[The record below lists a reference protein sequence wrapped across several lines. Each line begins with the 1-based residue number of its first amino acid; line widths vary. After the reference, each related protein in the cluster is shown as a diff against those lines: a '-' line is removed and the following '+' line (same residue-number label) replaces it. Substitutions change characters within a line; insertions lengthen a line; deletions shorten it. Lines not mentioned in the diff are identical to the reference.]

1 MKVTTASALVAAV
14 AIALPAHA
22 NAGSFMGVVLAK
34 QSHRHAL
41 VLARASGA
49 GLTVRTSARAR
60 LGDRLEVRG
69 LRLSDGTVRA
79 ARLNVRSHTRH
90 AVFRGVVVR
99 QLRRS
104 TLVSTGGSV
113 IRIHRAAR
121 DDLRAGSIARFRVR
135 IADDELVEQDVKSLA
150 QAANVEI
157 EGRVVSV
164 APLVVSLEGLPIT

>member
-22 NAGSFMGVVLAK
+22 NAGSFMGVVLAN

-69 LRLSDGTVRA
+69 LRLSDLVTAGGGRVR
-79 ARLNVRSHTRH
+79 NGGVRSGWIVLGTSGKR
-90 AVFRGVVVR
+90 
-99 QLRRS
+99 
-104 TLVSTGGSV
+104 
-113 IRIHRAAR
+113 
-121 DDLRAGSIARFRVR
+121 
-135 IADDELVEQDVKSLA
+135 
-150 QAANVEI
+150 
-157 EGRVVSV
+157 
-164 APLVVSLEGLPIT
+164 